1 MIQVRNNKTGKL
13 EQIDDGGLP
22 ELLNSNE
29 YSLLKNQ
36 ELEFEDTEGQRRIVP
51 SDQVFDAIDAG
62 FKHVPQKQIQ
72 KEEMLDVAADEP
84 FKAAGAGLLR
94 GLSLGLSDQI
104 LTATGITSPDK
115 LKALEEANPII
126 STASEITGE
135 IAPIVVSGGTSIGA
149 KVLSKTP
156 SALADVLATEAA
168 KKALPLSG
176 KILSKT
182 ASNLTKSVVDNAV
195 KYGTGSAV
203 EGALFGLGNLISEE
217 ALGDAE
223 FNAETALASMG
234 SGALLGGTFGLF
246 AGSAAGMVGEGA
258 KAIKN
263 QYNKLQKSLI
273 ESIEDPNIKKDI
285 LTKLSNEETAD
296 ELLKKIGA
304 TADEVADKF
313 ELEQAAKRIG
323 VPLTPGMKE
332 TEKTFAG
339 LEASLLKEPSIGGI
353 LTRKEVQKTYDA
365 LDNIQ
370 NLINKDA
377 ADVDKVTIGES
388 VRSGVKAK
396 ISEELEPA
404 SLLYQEI
411 EPRIVDLPLTESL
424 RKRFKT
430 ERSKDAYT
438 RIFEQGQKYIDNV
451 DNLATYSD
459 VSKYRTFIN
468 NELSKS
474 QRAGDRNAIEF
485 FGNLYDNLT
494 TLRTNAIKY
503 NLKARPFVS
512 KQTQITDLL
521 DAQELADKMWRE
533 THKKYEFL
541 SDYLGIKTKN
551 MTNLMD
557 KLDEVN
563 ISDLAD
569 KVMRMKNLDHVQKFQ
584 LYFPEAADLAR
595 ARMLWDIKSKA
606 SRTGVF
612 SPKIFKNEL
621 NKLDESELRLLA
633 PHLKNPKQLIADYSK
648 VVDNLPKDANPS
660 NTSVNM
666 SFQSMFEIPYQGREA
681 FRYAVYRSGPKSMLR
696 QLVSRIPT
704 AGSIEKAANQGKL
717 AISDSVE
724 NFFKRTSEKT
734 IKSINRIIVGRDLTD
749 DEIEDTKKKIETYQ
763 QNPEAII
770 DMFVKNNKQL
780 YETAPKTAEALQ
792 GKVFNA
798 AQFISSKLPK
808 KQPSLFDDSE
818 VSRSEIMKFK
828 NYMDAVENPYKVL
841 STIGSGY
848 IAPEYMETFKII
860 YPKLAEELKKEFIER
875 LPEFNKKLSEKQK
888 ASLSVILGTDNRK
901 AYTSNGF
908 NILQRNSAVQV
919 NKDLNNNFS
928 RKITSSGAKNLK
940 NSQREQSGLDRVLYR
955 S

>member
-22 ELLNSNE
+22 ELLNSGE
-29 YSLLKNQ
+29 YSILKGQ
-36 ELEFEDTEGQRRIVP
+36 DIEFEDTEGQRRIVP

-62 FKHVPQKQIQ
+62 FKHVSQKQIQ
-72 KEEMLDVAADEP
+72 KEEQLDIAADEP

-104 LTATGITSPDK
+104 LTASGVTSPDK
-115 LKALEEANPII
+115 LKALQEANPVI

-149 KVLSKTP
+149 KLLSKTP
-156 SALADVLATEAA
+156 AALADVIATEAA

-203 EGALFGLGNLISEE
+203 EGALFGLGNLVSEE

-234 SGALLGGTFGLF
+234 SGALVGGTFGVF
-246 AGSAAGMVGEGA
+246 AGSTAGMVGQGA

-273 ESIEDPNIKKDI
+273 DSIEDANIKKDI
-285 LTKLSNEETAD
+285 LTRHSNEETAN
-296 ELLKKIGA
+296 ELLKNLGA
-304 TADEVADKF
+304 TSDEVADKL
-313 ELEQAAKRIG
+313 ELEQAAKRLG

-332 TEKTFAG
+332 TEETFAG

-353 LTRKEVQKTYDA
+353 LTRKEVAKTYDA
-365 LDNIQ
+365 LDTIQ
-370 NLINKDA
+370 NLIVKDA

-388 VRSGVKAK
+388 VKSGVKAK

-411 EPRIVDLPLTESL
+411 DPRVVDLPLTESL
-424 RKRFKT
+424 KKRFKT
-430 ERSKDAYT
+430 ERSKDPYI

-451 DNLATYSD
+451 DNLATYKD
-459 VSKYRTFIN
+459 VSKYRTFIG
-468 NELSKS
+468 NELTKA
-474 QRAGDRNAIEF
+474 QRAADKNAVEF
-485 FGNLYDNLT
+485 FGGLYDNLT

-533 THKKYEFL
+533 THQKYEFL
-541 SDYLGIKTKN
+541 GDYLGVKTKN

-563 ISDLAD
+563 IGDLAD
-569 KVMRMKNLDHVQKFQ
+569 KVLKMKNLDHVEKFQ
-584 LYFPEAADLAR
+584 LYFPEVADLAR
-595 ARMLWDIKSKA
+595 ARILWDIKAKA
-606 SRTGVF
+606 SKTGTF

-621 NKLDESELRLLA
+621 NKLEVSELKLLA
-633 PHLKNPKQLIADYSK
+633 PHLKDPKQLVADYTK
-648 VVDNLPKDANPS
+648 VVDALPKDANPS

-666 SFQSMFEIPYQGREA
+666 SFQSMFEIPYQAREA
-681 FRYAVYRSGPKSMLR
+681 FRYAVYRSGPKSMMR
-696 QLVSRIPT
+696 QLLKYVPT
-704 AGSIEKAANQGKL
+704 SGAIEKAANQGKL
-717 AISDSVE
+717 AISDSVD
-724 NFFKRTSEKT
+724 NFFKRVTDKT
-734 IKSINRIIVGRDLTD
+734 IKSINRIIVGQDLTEN
-749 DEIEDTKKKIETYQ
+749 EIKDTEKKIEVYQ
-763 QNPEAII
+763 QNPEMII
-770 DMFVKNNKQL
+770 EMFVRNNKAL
-780 YETAPKTAEALQ
+780 YDSAPKTAEALQ
-792 GKVFNA
+792 AKVFNA
-798 AQFISSKLPK
+798 ASFLSSKIPK
-808 KQPSLFDDSE
+808 KQPSMFDDSE
-818 VSRSEIMKFK
+818 ISRSDLMKFK

-841 STIGSGY
+841 ETIGSGY
-848 IAPEYMETFKII
+848 IAPEYMETFRVV
-860 YPKLAEELKKEFIER
+860 YPKLANELKKEFIER
-875 LPEFNKKLSEKQK
+875 LPEFNKKLTEKQK
-888 ASLSVILGTDNRK
+888 ASLSVILQTDNRK

-908 NILQRNSAVQV
+908 NTLQNFSAIQV
-919 NKDLNNNFS
+919 KKDL
-928 RKITSSGAKNLK
+928 SSQSPKKVSTVGAKNLK
-940 NSQREQSGLDRVLYR
+940 SSQREQSGLDRVIYR
-955 S
+955 T